1 MSIWT
6 PDFHRF
12 FVIGKRSLRTCPCL
26 MEKMDQEEFQK
37 NTLIKQTRDTKLAS
51 KELFE
56 DVKAKN
62 KKTFKG
68 LWKISLALP
77 MYLEINNQAMSCE
90 GACAHAHVQCAVARV
105 RSHVCMRNPFWKVC
119 GMCAPAALFW
129 ACDVRSHFC
138 TLFGTNLPENATFC
152 LKKMFLEHLFLL

>member
-1 MSIWT
+1 
-6 PDFHRF
+6 
-12 FVIGKRSLRTCPCL
+12 

-68 LWKISLALP
+68 LRKISL
-77 MYLEINNQAMSCE
+77 Y
-90 GACAHAHVQCAVARV
+90 QCILD
-105 RSHVCMRNPFWKVC
+105 N
-119 GMCAPAALFW
+119 
-129 ACDVRSHFC
+129 
-138 TLFGTNLPENATFC
+138 
-152 LKKMFLEHLFLL
+152 

>member
-1 MSIWT
+1 
-6 PDFHRF
+6 
-12 FVIGKRSLRTCPCL
+12 

-105 RSHVCMRNPFWKVC
+105 RSHVCGRRCVVSFWKVC
-119 GMCAPAALFW
+119 AF
-129 ACDVRSHFC
+129 R
-138 TLFGTNLPENATFC
+138 
-152 LKKMFLEHLFLL
+152 